1 MPVVQADTVQRF
13 MAAYSNLARLPPPKL
28 REVEIGPLVRRIAAL
43 ETRLSV
49 AVRAG
54 PEITLRADPDQLEQ
68 ALVNLIRNAADAA
81 METGGCVEAAWER
94 RADRVRIVVEDEG
107 PGLGETENLFV
118 PFYSTKVGGAG
129 IGLVLSQ
136 HIAQNHEGSLVLE
149 NRPEGQGARACLT
162 LPVGRT
168 STMDG

>member
-1 MPVVQADTVQRF
+1 M
-13 MAAYSNLARLPPPKL
+13 
-28 REVEIGPLVRRIAAL
+28 RRIAAL

-54 PEITLRADPDQLEQ
+54 LDVTLRADPDQLEQ

-81 METGGCVEAAWER
+81 TETGGGVEAAWER

-136 HIAQNHEGSLVLE
+136 HIARNHEGSLVLE
-149 NRPEGQGARACLT
+149 NRPEGRGTRACLT
-162 LPVGRT
+162 LPIRRT
-168 STMDG
+168 STLDG